1 MPIMKKGS
9 NTLNSEPQSYL
20 YFKVGFFLHFALLY
34 IEQMCY
40 AIYITDIRKG
50 DFMFIEINSNSDVP
64 IYLQLAHQ
72 LMEGMVRG
80 ELKAGDSLPSVR
92 AFASDL
98 GMNMHTVNKAY
109 HYLEEKEFIQIVA
122 KSGVII
128 QPNGIREASEKEKQ
142 QLSEQMRPRVAE
154 GLVLKLSEEEMV
166 DMLCRLV
173 QKIKEGEN

>member
-1 MPIMKKGS
+1 
-9 NTLNSEPQSYL
+9 
-20 YFKVGFFLHFALLY
+20 
-34 IEQMCY
+34 
-40 AIYITDIRKG
+40 
-50 DFMFIEINSNSDVP
+50 MFIEINSNSDVP

-109 HYLEEKEFIQIVA
+109 HYLEEKELIQIVA

-128 QPNGIREASEKEKQ
+128 QPNVVSKATEEKKQ
-142 QLSEQMRPRVAE
+142 KLVAQLRPYVTE
-154 GLVLKLSEEEMV
+154 GLVLNLSEEELVLMV
-166 DMLCRLV
+166 RKLV
-173 QKIKEGEN
+173 QNIEEGNE

>member
-1 MPIMKKGS
+1 
-9 NTLNSEPQSYL
+9 
-20 YFKVGFFLHFALLY
+20 
-34 IEQMCY
+34 MCY
-40 AIYITDIRKG
+40 AIYRTKTKEG
-50 DFMFIEINSNSDVP
+50 DFMFIEIKSDSDVP

-80 ELKAGDSLPSVR
+80 ELKPGDSLPSVR

-128 QPNGIREASEKEKQ
+128 QPNGIPKASEEEKHKLEA
-142 QLSEQMRPRVAE
+142 QLRPFVTE
-154 GLVLKLSEEEMV
+154 GLVLKLSEEELVVMV
-166 DMLCRLV
+166 RKLV
-173 QKIKEGEN
+173 QNIEEGNE

>member
-1 MPIMKKGS
+1 
-9 NTLNSEPQSYL
+9 
-20 YFKVGFFLHFALLY
+20 
-34 IEQMCY
+34 MCY
-40 AIYITDIRKG
+40 AICITEIREG

-109 HYLEEKEFIQIVA
+109 HYLEEKELIQIVA

-128 QPNGIREASEKEKQ
+128 QPNVVSKATEEKKQ
-142 QLSEQMRPRVAE
+142 KLVAQLRPYVTE
-154 GLVLKLSEEEMV
+154 GLVLNLSEEELVLMV
-166 DMLCRLV
+166 RKLV
-173 QKIKEGEN
+173 QNIEEGNE